1 MKADHTIPN
10 LTSKMLN
17 AELSGNPSTKDV
29 VDLKNGASNQT
40 GKQPSTVPGSD
51 VDELCRVM
59 AILLPSGTKE
69 TILQKTK
76 LYLKRHPALLSNMR
90 RGELLDFDGAN
101 ELEIQISAAPTAI
114 FLSLSLA
121 LVALESLSFFQAS
134 YCTPPFLLIIP
145 APCVRPIDKTVS
157 GKSKR
162 NGG

>member
-90 RGELLDFDGAN
+90 SGELLDSDGAN
-101 ELEIQISAAPTAI
+101 ELEIQISAATTATTATTTSINREQILPTQR
-114 FLSLSLA
+114 
-121 LVALESLSFFQAS
+121 LVRMR
-134 YCTPPFLLIIP
+134 I
-145 APCVRPIDKTVS
+145 K
-157 GKSKR
+157 
-162 NGG
+162 